1 MTVINRWVA
10 TIMLQYQ
17 PLIVR
22 WKVSLDSSRKVAQG
36 CEVSFVNCI
45 YLIPLIM
52 SQNLCYL
59 CYTSNRT
66 GQRRVPSY
74 HWRNRDDRSS
84 TSLAGGLRPRSRRW
98 AGMMDGYGPHAPFP
112 IKWTML
118 TFQQK
123 KTMLAARRSSAFT
136 SSSPRDPSGCLAYFR
151 GTGKIRPLWSELGDS
166 LERPQRI
173 VLRI

>member
-1 MTVINRWVA
+1 MTVINRWLA

-36 CEVSFVNCI
+36 CEVSFINFL
-45 YLIPLIM
+45 YLIPLII

-59 CYTSNRT
+59 CYTSNRR
-66 GQRRVPSY
+66 QRRVPSY

-98 AGMMDGYGPHAPFP
+98 AGIMDGYGPHAPFP

-123 KTMLAARRSSAFT
+123 KNNASCTKIISFHEQLT
-136 SSSPRDPSGCLAYFR
+136 TWPQWLSGL
-151 GTGKIRPLWSELGDS
+151 L
-166 LERPQRI
+166 
-173 VLRI
+173 LRHR